1 MNSQTSL
8 GLDLAS
14 RDLLQNYREGKITLN
29 EIDLEFLGNVGFL
42 YHLLSDDIDRFLLLP
57 MALRKDRNVTKLALD
72 LGAELCMIDEA
83 FFCDKEIILESI
95 KNSGFQANL
104 QEFKMLC
111 LALHADEELV
121 KQAIIRDPSTFK
133 HINKELKNNLH
144 FLVEIVSEIPEV
156 FQFFSEDVRKL
167 EKAIFA
173 FMGPRGQNV
182 AFLQWA
188 PQEILHNREIMLHAV
203 SIDPE
208 LFAILPSELKRDPE
222 FLRCYHSNSLS

>member
-1 MNSQTSL
+1 M
-8 GLDLAS
+8 
-14 RDLLQNYREGKITLN
+14 N
-29 EIDLEFLGNVGFL
+29 EIDLELLGDPGFL
-42 YHLLSDDIDRFLLLP
+42 YHLLSDDIDVFLHLP
-57 MALRKDRNVTKLALD
+57 GVLRTDRDVTQLALD
-72 LGAELCMIDEA
+72 LGAELCTIDET

-104 QEFKMLC
+104 QEFQVLC
-111 LALHADEELV
+111 PALQSDEELV

-133 HINKELKNNLH
+133 HINKELKNNLN

-156 FQFFSEDVRKL
+156 FQFFSEDVQKL
-167 EKAIFA
+167 EKTILA
-173 FMGPRGQNV
+173 FMGPKGKNV

-222 FLRCYHSNSLS
+222 FLRCYHGNSLS